1 MRKHR
6 RAGHRSRSAR
16 FAAVAATASLAVTG
30 LPAVAAAAENSPP
43 SRPLVSELSTGNAE
57 CAAGEDRP
65 YIRTRPQLRAVL
77 HDPDAAPVAGEFEI
91 DWKDAD
97 GERQRRT
104 LGPTTYKKSRSPFT
118 LSAPSDIPAHTVI
131 SWRVRAHDGTEWGPW
146 SSSGGQH
153 RCEFVHDD
161 EAPAAPAV
169 SSPDYP
175 DDDVWHDG
183 VGDYGSFVLGAAD
196 DDTVAYRYSFDGAPF
211 RTVRA
216 PGPGEP
222 VTVRWLPEDSGPHWA
237 EAQAVDRAGNTSSPA
252 RYGFR
257 VGDGRAPVSH
267 WKLADPADSAEAAD
281 ESGRHPATAGGGVE
295 FGAAGPSGTS
305 VASAAAL
312 DGTADAYLAPGTTA
326 VDTTRAFSTGLW
338 VRPRS
343 VDRDMTAAA
352 LDGTADAYLAP
363 GTTAVDTTRAFS
375 TGLWVR
381 PRSVDRDMT
390 AVGQDGASGGP
401 FTLGLDA
408 DGGADGTG
416 PAWTFEL
423 PTGSGPLRV
432 RGGHPAAGQWAHLAG
447 VYDPV
452 AGTARLYVNGRAVAT
467 AEPAAGA
474 AATGA
479 LQIGRA
485 HRDGETDGHWHGEL
499 AGVRAWDRIAAA
511 GELTELAE
519 RGAERTGY
527 WQLNEAPD
535 GTSPEYGGGQGLT
548 LEGDAGVFVPE
559 CSTDTDIFCDAEQP
573 LVGAGHLRLDGD
585 GDHAATAAP
594 PVATDD
600 GFTLAARVRVAE
612 YEPSRDM
619 AVLSLPGEHANALVV
634 RYRAGVHRWELSVS
648 HEDRADA
655 GTTTVTAEPY
665 AGDPR
670 GQHLAV
676 VYDASGGTVRLYVDG
691 SLHASAEADLPAS
704 RTWAATGG
712 LQVGRALTAGGW
724 GEYLH
729 GDVDEVRAYSG
740 TLTESQLMT
749 LSMPLETPGL

>member
-1 MRKHR
+1 MRDHR
-6 RAGHRSRSAR
+6 RAGHRSRPAR
-16 FAAVAATASLAVTG
+16 FAAVAAIASLTVTG

-65 YIRTRPQLRAVL
+65 HIRTSPQLRAVL
-77 HDPDAAPVAGEFEI
+77 RDPEAAPVAGEFEV
-91 DWKDAD
+91 DWKDAG

-104 LGPTTYKKSRSPFT
+104 LGPTTPKASGSPFT
-118 LSAPSDIPAHTVI
+118 LPALSDIPAHTVV

-153 RCEFVHDD
+153 HCEFVYDN

-175 DDDVWHDG
+175 DDDVWREG
-183 VGDYGSFVLGAAD
+183 VGDYGSFVLEAAD
-196 DDTVAYRYSFDGAPF
+196 DDTVAYRYSFDGGSP
-211 RTVRA
+211 RTVPV
-216 PGPGEP
+216 PGSGET
-222 VTVRWLPEDSGPHWA
+222 VTVRWLPTRSGFHWV
-237 EAQAVDRAGNTSSPA
+237 EAQAMDRAGNMSAPT

-267 WKLADPADSAEAAD
+267 WKLADPAGSGEAAD

-312 DGTADAYLAPGTTA
+312 DGTGDAYLAPGATA
-326 VDTTRAFSTGLW
+326 VDTTR
-338 VRPRS
+338 V
-343 VDRDMTAAA
+343 
-352 LDGTADAYLAP
+352 
-363 GTTAVDTTRAFS
+363 FS

-390 AVGQDGASGGP
+390 AVGQDGASEGP
-401 FTLGLDA
+401 FALGLDA
-408 DGGADGTG
+408 DGGADGAD

-432 RGGHPAAGQWAHLAG
+432 RGGHPAAGQWTHLAG

-452 AGTARLYVNGRAVAT
+452 AGTARLYVNGRVVAT
-467 AEPAAGA
+467 AEPAAEA

-479 LQIGRA
+479 LQIGRV
-485 HRDGETDGHWHGEL
+485 HRGGEAGGHWHGEL
-499 AGVRAWDRIAAA
+499 ADVRAWDRIAAA
-511 GELTELAE
+511 GELAELAE
-519 RGAERTGY
+519 RGTERTGY
-527 WQLNEAPD
+527 WPLNEASD
-535 GTSPEYGGGQGLT
+535 GASPEYGGGQGLT
-548 LEGDAGVFVPE
+548 LEGDAEVFVPE
-559 CSTDTDIFCDAEQP
+559 CGTDTDIFCDAEQP
-573 LVGAGHLRLDGD
+573 LVGTGHLRLDGD

-612 YEPSRDM
+612 DEPSRDM
-619 AVLSLPGEHANALVV
+619 AVLSLPGEHTNALVV
-634 RYRAGVHRWELSVS
+634 RYRADVHRWELSVS
-648 HEDRADA
+648 HADRADA
-655 GTTTVTAEPY
+655 GTTNVTAEPY
-665 AGDPR
+665 AGDPS

-676 VYDASGGTVRLYVDG
+676 VYDASSGTVRLYVDG

-724 GEYLH
+724 GEYLR

-740 TLTESQLMT
+740 TLTESQLMM
-749 LSMPLETPGL
+749 LSMPMEMPDL

>member
-1 MRKHR
+1 M
-6 RAGHRSRSAR
+6 
-16 FAAVAATASLAVTG
+16 AATASLAVTG

-43 SRPLVSELSTGNAE
+43 SRPLVSELSTGSAE

-65 YIRTRPQLRAVL
+65 HVGTPPQLRAVL

-91 DWKDAD
+91 GWKDAD

-104 LGPTTYKKSRSPFT
+104 PGPTTYKKSGSPFT

-153 RCEFVHDD
+153 RCEFVYDD
-161 EAPAAPAV
+161 KAPAAPAV
-169 SSPDYP
+169 SSSDYP

-183 VGDYGSFVLGAAD
+183 VGDYGSFVLEASD
-196 DDTVAYRYSFDGAPF
+196 DDTVAYRYSFDGGSH
-211 RTVRA
+211 RTVPVPV
-216 PGPGEP
+216 PGSGEP
-222 VTVRWLPEDSGPHWA
+222 VTIRWAPTRSGSHWI
-237 EAQAVDRAGNTSSPA
+237 EAQAVDRAGNTSAPA
-252 RYGFR
+252 RHGFR
-257 VGDGRAPVSH
+257 VSDGRAPVSH
-267 WKLADPADSAEAAD
+267 WKLADPAGSGEAAD
-281 ESGRHPATAGGGVE
+281 ESGRHPAAAGGGVE
-295 FGAAGPSGTS
+295 FGAAGPSGTPI
-305 VASAAAL
+305 ASAAAL
-312 DGTADAYLAPGTTA
+312 DGTEDAHLAPGATA
-326 VDTTRAFSTGLW
+326 VDTTG
-338 VRPRS
+338 V
-343 VDRDMTAAA
+343 
-352 LDGTADAYLAP
+352 
-363 GTTAVDTTRAFS
+363 FS

-390 AVGQDGASGGP
+390 AVGQDGTSGGP

-408 DGGADGTG
+408 DGGAGGTG

-423 PTGSGPLRV
+423 PTGSGPLKV
-432 RGGHPAAGQWAHLAG
+432 RGGRPAAGQWAHLAG

-467 AEPAAGA
+467 EEPAAEA
-474 AATGA
+474 EATGA

-485 HRDGETDGHWHGEL
+485 HRDGEAGGHWHGEL
-499 AGVRAWDRIAAA
+499 ADVRAWDRIAAA
-511 GELTELAE
+511 GELTGLAE

-535 GTSPEYGGGQGLT
+535 GTSPEYDGGQGLT
-548 LEGDAGVFVPE
+548 LGGGAEVFAPE

-573 LVGAGHLRLDGD
+573 LVGTGHLRLDGD

-600 GFTLAARVRVAE
+600 GFTLAAQVRVAE

-619 AVLSLPGEHANALVV
+619 AVLSLPGEHTNALVV
-634 RYRAGVHRWELSVS
+634 RYRADVHRWELSVS
-648 HEDRADA
+648 HADRADA

-665 AGDPR
+665 AGDPS

-712 LQVGRALTAGGW
+712 LQVGRALTADGW

-740 TLTESQLMT
+740 TLTESQLMM
-749 LSMPLETPGL
+749 LSMPWEMPDL

>member
-1 MRKHR
+1 MSPTTSKDDQNVREHR
-6 RAGHRSRSAR
+6 RAGHRFRPAR
-16 FAAVAATASLAVTG
+16 FAAVVATASLAVTG
-30 LPAVAAAAENSPP
+30 LPTVAAAAENSPP

-65 YIRTRPQLRAVL
+65 YTRTRPQLRAVL

-91 DWKDAD
+91 VWKDSD

-104 LGPTTYKKSRSPFT
+104 LGPTTYKRSGSPFT

-153 RCEFVHDD
+153 RCEFVHDN

-169 SSPDYP
+169 SSTDYP

-183 VGDYGSFVLGAAD
+183 VGDYGSFVLEAAD
-196 DDTVAYRYSFDGAPF
+196 DDTVAYRYSFDGGSP
-211 RTVRA
+211 RTV
-216 PGPGEP
+216 PVPDSGEP
-222 VTVRWLPEDSGPHWA
+222 VTVRWVPPGSGFHWI
-237 EAQAVDRAGNTSSPA
+237 EAQAVDRAGNMSAPA
-252 RYGFR
+252 RHGFR

-267 WKLADPADSAEAAD
+267 WKLADPAGSGEAAD
-281 ESGRHPATAGGGVE
+281 ESGRHPAAAGGGVE

-305 VASAAAL
+305 IASAAAL
-312 DGTADAYLAPGTTA
+312 DGTGDAHLAPGANA
-326 VDTTRAFSTGLW
+326 VDTTRVFSTGLW
-338 VRPRS
+338 VRPQ
-343 VDRDMTAAA
+343 
-352 LDGTADAYLAP
+352 
-363 GTTAVDTTRAFS
+363 
-375 TGLWVR
+375 
-381 PRSVDRDMT
+381 SVDRDMT
-390 AVGQDGASGGP
+390 AVGQDGTSGGP

-416 PAWTFEL
+416 PAWILEL
-423 PTGSGPLRV
+423 PTGSGPLTV

-452 AGTARLYVNGRAVAT
+452 AGTARLYVNGRAVAA
-467 AEPAAGA
+467 AEPAAEA
-474 AATGA
+474 EATGA

-485 HRDGETDGHWHGEL
+485 HRDGEAGGNWHGEL
-499 AGVRAWDRIAAA
+499 ADVRAWDRIAAA
-511 GELTELAE
+511 GELTELAK

-527 WQLNEAPD
+527 WQLDEAPE
-535 GTSPEYGGGQGLT
+535 GTSPEYDGGQGLT
-548 LEGDAGVFVPE
+548 LEGDAEVFVPE

-573 LVGAGHLRLDGD
+573 LVGTGHLRLDGD

-612 YEPSRDM
+612 PEPSRDM
-619 AVLSLPGEHANALVV
+619 AVLSLPGEHTNALVV
-634 RYRAGVHRWELSVS
+634 RYRADVHRWELSVS
-648 HEDRADA
+648 HADRADA

-665 AGDPR
+665 AGDPS

-740 TLTESQLMT
+740 TLTESQLMM
-749 LSMPLETPGL
+749 LSMPMEMPDL